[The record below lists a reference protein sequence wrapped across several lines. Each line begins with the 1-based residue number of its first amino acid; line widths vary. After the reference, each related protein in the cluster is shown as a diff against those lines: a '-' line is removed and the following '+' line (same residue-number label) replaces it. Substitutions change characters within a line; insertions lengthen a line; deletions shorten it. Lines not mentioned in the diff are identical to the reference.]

1 MEDEIWKDVKGYT
14 GYYKISNY
22 GKVKSI
28 ERHVKHNIIGIKKIV
43 RERILKTAL
52 MSDGYPGV
60 NLTKKNSPAS
70 KLVHILVAIHFI
82 KNPLRLPQ
90 VNHKDGNKQNNYYK
104 NLEWITSS
112 GNAIHAYSIGLRK
125 KRPPASKKELHR
137 LRNGMK
143 SIPIMLLHIGTGKIL
158 KYKSVSEASRAI
170 GVDQSTISKAKPK
183 NYLVNKMQYKI
194 IS

>member
-1 MEDEIWKDVKGYT
+1 MKEIWKDIDGYT
-14 GYYKISNY
+14 GYYKVSNY

-28 ERHVKHNIIGIKKIV
+28 ERHVKHNVIGIKKVV

-52 MSDGYPGV
+52 MSDGYPGIS
-60 NLTKKNSPAS
+60 LTKKNSPIS
-70 KLVHILVAIHFI
+70 KLVHSLVAIHFI

-104 NLEWITSS
+104 NLEWVTSS

-125 KRPPASKKELHR
+125 KRPSPSKKELHR
-137 LRNGMK
+137 LRDGIK
-143 SIPIMLLHIGTGKIL
+143 SIPITLLHIETGKIL
-158 KYKSVSEASRAI
+158 KYKSVSEASRSI
-170 GVDQSTISKAKPK
+170 GVDQSTISKAKSK
-183 NYLVNKMQYKI
+183 NYLINKMQYKI

>member
-1 MEDEIWKDVKGYT
+1 MEKEIWRHIKGYT
-14 GYYKISNY
+14 SYYKISNY
-22 GKVKSI
+22 GRVKST
-28 ERHVKHNIIGIKKIV
+28 ERYVKHNVIGVKKIV

-60 NLTKKNSPAS
+60 SLTKKNRPES
-70 KLVHILVAIHFI
+70 KLVHSLVAIHFI

-90 VNHKDGNKQNNYYK
+90 VNHKDGDKQNNYYK
-104 NLEWITSS
+104 NLEWVTSS

-125 KRPPASKKELHR
+125 KRPPPSKKELHR
-137 LRNGMK
+137 LRDGMK
-143 SIPIMLLHIGTGKIL
+143 SIPITLLHIGTGKIL

-183 NYLVNKMQYKI
+183 NHLINKMQYKI